1 MFHKLTN
8 PTFNQQGRSQDEVAF
23 SFLSSNNPD
32 FFIKRKGYVICV
44 NELVFHLKA
53 VHVSLNLFLISALSI
68 WSHRTDWT
76 HKSRP
81 VKYFQQTI
89 LRNLEGIVN
98 KNIAFFHSYGGE
110 T

>member
-1 MFHKLTN
+1 MFHKQTN
-8 PTFNQQGRSQDEVAF
+8 PTFNQLGRWQEEVTF

-53 VHVSLNLFLISALSI
+53 VHVSLNLFLISALRI

-76 HKSRP
+76 DRSRP
-81 VKYFQQTI
+81 M
-89 LRNLEGIVN
+89 
-98 KNIAFFHSYGGE
+98 
-110 T
+110 